1 MEEKKIETGAQAQP
15 AANAPKQTKLHVSGA
30 SKRKAIKYVV
40 WIVAILLLTNPGLIP
55 FLPKSTKTMLS
66 SAVARLLG
74 DVTQIS
80 HVLRFNWVVLIQLVV
95 MVLTMRLLQVVLQE
109 VLNHLNPKSS
119 RSKTLLHLAMS
130 AQSYVLVLLGIFWGL
145 SILGVDVGTMLAG
158 VGVIAL
164 ILGFGAES
172 LIADVVT
179 GIFMI
184 FENEYNI
191 GDIIEVN
198 GFRGTVDH
206 IGIRTT
212 CLRDVGDNIKILNN
226 SDIRNLV
233 NLSKRGSTAV
243 CDLPVP
249 YEADLTQVRRVLQ
262 EELLPTLAQKHKDIF
277 SEAPT
282 LLGVQAFGSNAV
294 IVRIVATVTE
304 AHRFDA
310 ERRMREELKT
320 GMEAHGMGCPH
331 SR

>member
-1 MEEKKIETGAQAQP
+1 MEEKKVETGAQQVPPEAP
-15 AANAPKQTKLHVSGA
+15 AKPAKARVSGT
-30 SKRKAIKYVV
+30 SKRKAVKYVL
-40 WIVAILLLTNPGLIP
+40 WIVVILLLTNPALIP
-55 FLPKSTKTMLS
+55 FLPQSLKTMLS

-80 HVLRFNWVVLIQLVV
+80 HVLRFNWIMVIQLVI
-95 MVLTMRLLQVVLQE
+95 MVLTLRLLQVVLQE
-109 VLNHLNPKSS
+109 ILSHLNPKSN
-119 RSKTLLHLAMS
+119 RSKTVLHLAMS
-130 AQSYVLVLLGIFWGL
+130 AQSYILVLLGIFWGL

-158 VGVIAL
+158 VGVVAL
-164 ILGFGAES
+164 IIGFGAES

-179 GIFMI
+179 GVFMI

-212 CLRDVGDNIKILNN
+212 SLRDVGDNIKVMNN

-243 CDLPVP
+243 CDFPVP
-249 YEADLTQVRRVLQ
+249 YEADLSQVRRVLQ
-262 EELLPTLAQKHKDIF
+262 EELLPALAEKHKDIF
-277 SEAPT
+277 TEVPS
-282 LLGVQAFGSNAV
+282 LLGVQAFAPNAV
-294 IVRIVATVTE
+294 MMRIVANVSE

-320 GMEAHGMGCPH
+320 GMEAHGMACPH
-331 SR
+331 SH